1 MKIEIKLFYDLAQF
15 LPPGSTKNTGTMD
28 LDEGTTVQDL
38 IELLKLPSDL
48 PKSIIVNGIT
58 AKKDTVLKDNDSVAV
73 FPPMAGG

>member
-15 LPPGSTKNTGTMD
+15 LPPGSTKYTGVMD

-48 PKSIIVNGIT
+48 PKSILINGIT
-58 AKKDTVLKDNDSVAV
+58 SKKDTVLKDNDSVAV